1 MPQNILKKLNE
12 GISINKM
19 NLFRD
24 KIMEETRKQPPLGTY
39 DVEKVNTIE
48 SKVKNAANTSRNLPA
63 FGTSGKRVL
72 FDAQIKKGDYIG
84 NDYYSKEENNW
95 IKKEK
100 RQNYV
105 PFLSNT
111 RRDDVEN
118 FEKDRLTN
126 IGGQIG
132 GPGYYKTDSY
142 FDWNKKSYN
151 ILFN

>member
-1 MPQNILKKLNE
+1 MNI
-12 GISINKM
+12 
-19 NLFRD
+19 FRE
-24 KIMEETRKQPPLGTY
+24 KIMEETRKQPPIGAY

-48 SKVKNAANTSRNLPA
+48 SKVKNVVNTSRNLPA
-63 FGTSGKRVL
+63 FGSSGKRVL
-72 FDAQIKKGDYIG
+72 FEEQIKKGKYAG
-84 NDYYSKEENNW
+84 HENYSKEEKSF
-95 IKKEK
+95 IKKEI

-111 RRDDVEN
+111 RRDDIDN
-118 FEKDRLTN
+118 FERDRLIN
-126 IGGQIG
+126 IGGKVG